1 MGAMPIPQMEV
12 CARSEWRGMGHGT
25 CFCLNDTE
33 QPPRAGRVRVYRAGW
48 PHASMFFSDAHRPG
62 MLRPHFRQPAPM
74 SCAGLGGQVWWTPA
88 MPDLVVC
95 VRAEKMFATLCE
107 EQLYGVSSSSAG

>member
-1 MGAMPIPQMEV
+1 MPIPQMEV

-48 PHASMFFSDAHRPG
+48 PHASMFFSDAQRPG
-62 MLRPHFRQPAPM
+62 MFRPHFRQRAPIPLRVRGWVVR
-74 SCAGLGGQVWWTPA
+74 CGGPPQCLTWWFG
-88 MPDLVVC
+88 C